1 MPDSLKHRSG
11 APSRPAGRSSASRR
25 RTSAAAPFAP
35 TIRASRRRTKAGHT
49 ASARTATSVS
59 VGARKV
65 LAPIAGLTGR
75 SLVLLAITL
84 LALVALVPT
93 VNGYVMQQQRL
104 STLRAQVA
112 EQEREVKGLEA
123 QVARWEDPTFVSA
136 QARERLLFAYPGETQ
151 YRLTDSSGAEV
162 PQTTQAAQEEQRAK
176 TAWFGTMWDS
186 LVAASQAAPPE
197 DPADKQGP

>member
-1 MPDSLKHRSG
+1 M
-11 APSRPAGRSSASRR
+11 
-25 RTSAAAPFAP
+25 
-35 TIRASRRRTKAGHT
+35 
-49 ASARTATSVS
+49 
-59 VGARKV
+59 
-65 LAPIAGLTGR
+65 
-75 SLVLLAITL
+75 
-84 LALVALVPT
+84 ALVPT

-112 EQEREVKGLEA
+112 QQEREVEGLEA

-162 PQTTQAAQEEQRAK
+162 PQTTQAAQAEQRAK
-176 TAWFGTMWDS
+176 TARFGTMWDS

>member
-1 MPDSLKHRSG
+1 M
-11 APSRPAGRSSASRR
+11 SA
-25 RTSAAAPFAP
+25 
-35 TIRASRRRTKAGHT
+35 
-49 ASARTATSVS
+49 
-59 VGARKV
+59 GARKV
-65 LAPIAGLTGR
+65 LTPIAGLTGR

-84 LALVALVPT
+84 IALVALVPT

-104 STLRAQVA
+104 SNLREHVA
-112 EQEREVKGLEA
+112 EQKREVDGLEA
-123 QVARWEDPTFVSA
+123 EVARWQDPTFVSA

-162 PQTTQAAQEEQRAK
+162 PQTEQAAHEEQLAK

-197 DPADKQGP
+197 DPAEKMGP